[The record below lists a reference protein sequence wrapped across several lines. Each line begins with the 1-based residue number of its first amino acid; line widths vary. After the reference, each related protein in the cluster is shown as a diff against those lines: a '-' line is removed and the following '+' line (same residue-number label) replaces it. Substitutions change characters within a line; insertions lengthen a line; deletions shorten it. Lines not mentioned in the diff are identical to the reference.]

1 MLLSEIDGLTTGSEK
16 AKLSS
21 EKAFVKLRELTAS
34 ISALEH
40 SIGSLDNDVK
50 ELQDAQDQ
58 MSSIREEEAS
68 KYTEEVE
75 LNTQSSR
82 TVDKAL
88 SKISGSKTAFLQRQ
102 SLEPDSGYVVGLLKG
117 IKERLNETRSELDLT
132 EEAKR
137 KTHASLFKAKKDQ
150 ASVLQNEVL
159 TKTLQLQQARVELIE
174 AQRIYDEEQDSSKDM
189 FRMKGETAQKCDAK
203 TGEYNIRKEDQK
215 KEREAI
221 VEATALLKQEEAGRQ
236 NAAGA
241 TSFLQVVSKKRD
253 VSGKK
258 DLVRKAVALMQ
269 HQTKEKAKGMDK
281 AAEAVLGLVE
291 AIRNHQTEDTKRKHF
306 CEFQIDENEDAKR
319 KLAGEV
325 ARLKAREDYL
335 SSETMSLSKEVDTLK
350 KEAATF
356 TERLTQFEE
365 ARSKEQESYRA
376 STRDRGLTI
385 KVVQKAKSIVE
396 GFYKSNDPTSLF
408 EQKAEPKETWR
419 LGRSRNGGL
428 GSSVIAMLD
437 TIVSDFKKEQ
447 ADADQAEQASAE
459 ELDKVRSDTK
469 SLFDKK
475 LEHVSKLLQEKARDA
490 QELSQVKA
498 DAELKTASL
507 SATEDALSKLG
518 SDCTSLL
525 ATYEKLTDERR
536 KQILQLQDVADILSG
551 ATVGSRTGLNAGLL
565 ELQSLDAE
573 DD

>member
-1 MLLSEIDGLTTGSEK
+1 
-16 AKLSS
+16 
-21 EKAFVKLRELTAS
+21 
-34 ISALEH
+34 
-40 SIGSLDNDVK
+40 
-50 ELQDAQDQ
+50 
-58 MSSIREEEAS
+58 
-68 KYTEEVE
+68 
-75 LNTQSSR
+75 
-82 TVDKAL
+82 
-88 SKISGSKTAFLQRQ
+88 
-102 SLEPDSGYVVGLLKG
+102 
-117 IKERLNETRSELDLT
+117 
-132 EEAKR
+132 
-137 KTHASLFKAKKDQ
+137 
-150 ASVLQNEVL
+150 
-159 TKTLQLQQARVELIE
+159 
-174 AQRIYDEEQDSSKDM
+174 
-189 FRMKGETAQKCDAK
+189 
-203 TGEYNIRKEDQK
+203 
-215 KEREAI
+215 
-221 VEATALLKQEEAGRQ
+221 
-236 NAAGA
+236 
-241 TSFLQVVSKKRD
+241 
-253 VSGKK
+253 
-258 DLVRKAVALMQ
+258 
-269 HQTKEKAKGMDK
+269 
-281 AAEAVLGLVE
+281 
-291 AIRNHQTEDTKRKHF
+291 
-306 CEFQIDENEDAKR
+306 
-319 KLAGEV
+319 
-325 ARLKAREDYL
+325 
-335 SSETMSLSKEVDTLK
+335 MSLSKEVDTLK

-459 ELDKVRSDTK
+459 ELDKVRSDTN
-469 SLFDKK
+469 
-475 LEHVSKLLQEKARDA
+475 
-490 QELSQVKA
+490 QVKA

-536 KQILQLQDVADILSG
+536 KQILQLQDDVADILSG